1 MDIVAMIEKHN
12 LSVRRIPNKVS
23 EVLDIRHFKEGDDL
37 LVSSN
42 GRKFCRRY
50 RVPENAGKYMVKSVG
65 NTFLSFDWNNDDK
78 KTLADTLEKSIELFL
93 SKDRLDWVDTL
104 QKSS

>member
-1 MDIVAMIEKHN
+1 MDIVAMIEKYN

-23 EVLDIRHFKEGDDL
+23 EVLDIRHFKAGDDL
-37 LVSSN
+37 LVSLN

-50 RVPENAGKYMVKSVG
+50 RVPENAGKYMVKSVS
-65 NTFLSFDWNNDDK
+65 NTFSSVDWNNDDK

-93 SKDRLDWVDTL
+93 SKDRLNWVDTL
-104 QKSS
+104 QKIS